1 MSLTP
6 EAQHSLAVQ
15 HRIGLSRYSTAVVRK
30 VMALLNRTEKDVI
43 ARLSLTLGE
52 TLTASRMEVLLEEV
66 RALQVDGW
74 KLIRQRIA
82 GEVTGLAEVEARF
95 ALRLAGVPTESRA
108 LAALSTLPTTEQV
121 VAAVNSR
128 PFQGRFLREW
138 LAGAEEGAAARTRD
152 VIRQGFVEGRSTDQI
167 VRTLRGTGAAG
178 YQDGV
183 LEITRRGAE
192 AMVRTALTHTANTA
206 AQTAW
211 AANAGVVKAWRFVA
225 TLDGR
230 TTLICAGLHGKEYAL
245 GSGPQ
250 PPRHVNCRSTSIP
263 VLDPIPGAKPF
274 EMPSYQEWLKRQPVE
289 VQDDILGSL
298 KGRLFRDGGLTVDRF
313 TDNKG
318 RVLSLAELRRR
329 DVAAFTRAGL

>member
-1 MSLTP
+1 MPLTP

-15 HRIGLSRYSTAVVRK
+15 HRIGLSRYSTSVVRK
-30 VMALLNRTEKDVI
+30 VLALLNRTEREVI
-43 ARLSLTLGE
+43 ARLSLTMGE
-52 TLTASRMEVLLEEV
+52 TISASRMTVLLEEI

-74 KLIRQRIA
+74 KLVRQRLA
-82 GEVTGLAEVEARF
+82 GEVSGLAAIEARF
-95 ALRLAGVPTESRA
+95 ALRLAGVSLEPRA
-108 LAALSTLPTTEQV
+108 LATFSPVPPVEQI

-138 LAGAEEGAAARTRD
+138 LDGAEEAAAARTRD
-152 VIRQGFVEGRSTDQI
+152 TIRQGFVEGRTTDQI

-178 YQDGV
+178 YRDGV
-183 LEITRRGAE
+183 LEISRRGAE

-206 AQTAW
+206 AQAAW
-211 AANAGVVKAWRFVA
+211 EANADVVKGWRFVA

-230 TTLICAGLHGKEYAL
+230 TTLICASLHGKKFAL

-250 PPRHVNCRSTSIP
+250 PPRHISCRSTSVP
-263 VLDPIPGAKPF
+263 VLDPIPGVAPF
-274 EMPSYQEWLKRQPVE
+274 EMPSYQEWLKRQPAE
-289 VQDDILGSL
+289 VQDDILGVA

-318 RVLSLAELRRR
+318 RVLSLPELRRR
-329 DVAAFTRAGL
+329 DVAAFARAGL